1 MKLPFK
7 QGETD
12 YTNKYNKQVIVY
24 NVLEGNKYDEQYIV
38 QSKENARSGNRGQFP
53 GLHKMFKISLVG
65 ENTFEQTPER
75 HGRVWN
81 LDIWGNSYY
90 SGHKAIPPVS
100 QARQQKIFLNVYLC
114 VTYDIILSLNSIN

>member
-65 ENTFEQTPER
+65 ENTFEQTLER
-75 HGRVWN
+75 HGRV
-81 LDIWGNSYY
+81 
-90 SGHKAIPPVS
+90 
-100 QARQQKIFLNVYLC
+100 
-114 VTYDIILSLNSIN
+114 